1 MSPPD
6 TIEHTMD
13 PISPLGCMLIPA
25 SEVLLLLPNVCVAEI
40 LPWRELRQVPNHPV
54 WCEGVFDWRG
64 QVVPVISYV
73 MLPSARTQE
82 QASVRRPQA
91 IVVLN
96 ALSQV
101 RGLANYAMA
110 VDALPRTVQVREDD
124 LQPLENGQG
133 QTLGLEL
140 QLEDATVIIP
150 DLRALEAQLGGLS
163 SFSA

>member
-1 MSPPD
+1 M
-6 TIEHTMD
+6 
-13 PISPLGCMLIPA
+13 
-25 SEVLLLLPNVCVAEI
+25 
-40 LPWRELRQVPNHPV
+40 
-54 WCEGVFDWRG
+54 
-64 QVVPVISYV
+64 
-73 MLPSARTQE
+73 
-82 QASVRRPQA
+82 RRPQA